1 MLSVDPEEDPALNPN
16 YPNNAPWHANS
27 GQRGVLTNWNGG
39 ALATGYGTHGGLL
52 TYGGGHAGYYGS
64 EVYVFDLASRLWK
77 RVTDPFPGPISFPY
91 ASTTYPDNSP
101 LPPHTYDYVD
111 YHPTTNSFVLM
122 RGTQDSY
129 ANSNITSKAIVHM
142 LDLDT
147 GKWRR
152 SRQNG
157 SLGMHS
163 GGITCYDRI
172 RDNFWVLGSSSTTNQ
187 MTRFNPNVTNTDGT
201 VGSFTNYAPPK
212 IEIDG
217 GAECDPV
224 NDIFVYTQFRYA
236 GQVYAVDLKNPA
248 APRVALKET
257 GDIPAKSGGNGWAW
271 SDKRQAFLYWRRGAG
286 VYEFKLVDGDWATGT
301 WRWTNL
307 TSSANSVVPQDM
319 TTDNGVY
326 SRFRV
331 ATWGDEEVAVV
342 VNRHDGPVY
351 AFRIPSGTQSSAPVT
366 VSLAASPR
374 NVNVGEQSTLTW
386 STSNATTCTALGG
399 WTGAKSTSGSFSV
412 GPLSVSTLFELE
424 CRNSAGSV
432 GRGSIE
438 VAVGSSAPTNSAPS
452 ISGSPRTSIS
462 AGSSYS
468 FSPASSDPD
477 GDQLT
482 FSIQNKPAWADFSTS
497 TGSLTGSP
505 SVADVGTV
513 SGITISVSDGQA
525 SRSLPAFALTVV
537 DQGSY
542 GGTLGW
548 QPPTSDGDGDELND
562 LAGFKIYYG
571 NASRAYTQS
580 INVSNPGVS
589 SYYIDGLVA
598 GTYYFAVSSYDFSG
612 NESAP
617 SNEVK
622 AVLGVSPGGSTD
634 GGTDGSTGGSTGG
647 GATDGGATDG
657 PGGTSGGISGMG
669 MIELVM
675 LVLTALLGFKRR
687 VGDCEMLR
695 SLGRHLVAVSVV
707 TLCFFAPAR
716 ADDVDFQQRC
726 AAPGVLKCVGFDSS
740 ADAVQRS
747 TLYPAGDGVFHASID
762 TGVKASGGGSLK
774 FEIASGS
781 GQNSAGYWLADL
793 GQGFGENSH
802 FYVQWRQR
810 FSRALIDTKFE
821 GGGWK
826 QIILHPDGPSCA
838 NVQVVVLNTF
848 YRGIPQA
855 YSHCGATGYG
865 MGITQ
870 SNGDTLLQQGDYN
883 CLRRTLSDADCAKYA
898 ADQWMTFY
906 LDIQVG
912 VFGQPNSRVNFYV
925 GYEGEPM
932 KKFIERNDYTF
943 QFDDSHSDTFRK
955 VQLTPYDT
963 GKSTTLVHPTAYTW
977 YDELIVSTQPIA
989 GPNGSVP
996 PAPAGDSVPPA
1007 PPAAVQ
1013 FQF

>member
-1 MLSVDPEEDPALNPN
+1 MLSVDPEEDPALNPS

-64 EVYVFDLASRLWK
+64 EVYVFDLALRQWK

-163 GGITCYDRI
+163 GGITCYDRV
-172 RDNFWVLGSSSTTNQ
+172 RDNFWVLGASSTTNQ
-187 MTRFNPNVTNTDGT
+187 LTRFNPNVTNSDGT

-224 NDIFVYTQFRYA
+224 NDIFVYTQFRYS

-257 GDIPAKSGGNGWAW
+257 GDIPVKSGGNGWAW

-331 ATWGDEEVAVV
+331 ATWGDEEAAVV

-366 VSLAASPR
+366 VSLAANPR
-374 NVNVGEQSTLTW
+374 TVNVGEQSVLSW
-386 STSNATTCTALGG
+386 SASNATTCTALGG
-399 WTGAKSTSGSFSV
+399 WTGAKPTAGSSDV
-412 GPLSVSTLFELE
+412 GPLSVSTLFQLE

-432 GRGSIE
+432 GRGSVE
-438 VAVGSSAPTNSAPS
+438 VAVGASAPTNSAPS
-452 ISGSPRTSIS
+452 ISGSPKTSIS
-462 AGSSYS
+462 VGSTYT
-468 FSPASSDPD
+468 FAPASSDPD

-482 FSIQNKPAWADFSTS
+482 FSIENKPAWADFSTS
-497 TGSLTGSP
+497 TGALTGSP
-505 SVADVGTV
+505 SIADVGTV
-513 SGITISVSDGQA
+513 SGITISVSDGQV
-525 SRSLPAFALTVV
+525 SRSLPAFALAVV
-537 DQGSY
+537 DQGNY

-571 NASRAYTQS
+571 NSSRAYTQS
-580 INVSNPGVS
+580 IDVSNPGVS
-589 SYYIDGLVA
+589 SYYIDGLAA
-598 GTYYFAVSSYDFSG
+598 GTYYFAVTSYDFSG

-622 AVLGVSPGGSTD
+622 AVLGISPGGSTD
-634 GGTDGSTGGSTGG
+634 GTGGSTGGSAGGGATGG
-647 GATDGGATDG
+647 GATDGAA
-657 PGGTSGGISGMG
+657 GTSGGISGVG
-669 MIELVM
+669 VIELAM
-675 LVLTALLGFKRR
+675 LVLMALLGFKRR
-687 VGDCEMLR
+687 VGGCNMLNPW
-695 SLGRHLVAVSVV
+695 GRQLVAVSVV
-707 TLCFFAPAR
+707 MLCLSATAR

-726 AAPGVLKCVGFDSS
+726 AAPGVIKCVGFDSS

-762 TGVKASGGGSLK
+762 TAVKASGGGSLK
-774 FEIASGS
+774 FEIVPGS

-870 SNGDTLLQQGDYN
+870 SNGDTLLQQGDYH

-943 QFDDSHSDTFRK
+943 EFDDSHSDTFRK

-989 GPNGSVP
+989 GPNGSAP
-996 PAPAGDSVPPA
+996 PPVGDSVPPA

>member
-1 MLSVDPEEDPALNPN
+1 MLSVDPEEDSALNAN
-16 YPNNAPWHANS
+16 FPNNAPWHANS

-64 EVYVFDLASRLWK
+64 EVYAFDLATRLWK

-91 ASTTYPDNSP
+91 ASTTYPDGSP

-122 RGTQDSY
+122 RGTQDSF

-172 RDNFWVLGSSSTTNQ
+172 RDSFWVLGASSTTNQ
-187 MTRFNPNVTNTDGT
+187 LTRFNPNVTNSDGT
-201 VGSFTNYAPPK
+201 VGAFTNYSPPG
-212 IEIDG
+212 IDIDG

-224 NDIFVYTQFRYA
+224 NDIFVYTQFRYS
-236 GQVYAVDLKNPA
+236 GKIFAVDLKNPGA
-248 APRVALKET
+248 ARVELKET

-307 TSSANSVVPQDM
+307 TASANAVVPQDM

-331 ATWGDEEVAVV
+331 ATWGNEEVAVV

-351 AFRIPSGTQSSAPVT
+351 AFRIPSGEQSSAPVT
-366 VSLAASPR
+366 VSISASPR
-374 NVNVGEQSTLTW
+374 NVNVGEASTLSW
-386 STSNATTCTALGG
+386 SASNANTCTALGG
-399 WTGAKSTSGSFSV
+399 WTGARGTSGSASV

-424 CRNSAGSV
+424 CRNAAGSV

-438 VAVGSSAPTNSAPS
+438 VSVGGSTPTNSAPS
-452 ISGSPRTSIS
+452 ISGTPRTSV
-462 AGSSYS
+462 AVGSTYTFNPS
-468 FSPASSDPD
+468 SSDPD
-477 GDQLT
+477 GDQVT
-482 FSIQNKPAWADFSTS
+482 YSIQNKPNWADFSTS
-497 TGSLTGSP
+497 TGALTGAP
-505 SVADVGTV
+505 TLADVGTV
-513 SGITISVSDGQA
+513 SGIVISVSDGQA
-525 SRSLPAFALTVV
+525 SRSLAGFALTVV
-537 DQGSY
+537 SQGSY

-562 LAGFKIYYG
+562 LAGFRIYYG
-571 NASRAYTQS
+571 NQSRAYTQS
-580 INVSNPGVS
+580 INVNNPGVS

-617 SNEVK
+617 SGEVK
-622 AVLGVSPGGSTD
+622 AILGVSS
-634 GGTDGSTGGSTGG
+634 GGTTGGSTGGSTGG
-647 GATDGGATDG
+647 ATGGGTTTDGGATS
-657 PGGTSGGISGMG
+657 GTSGGISGMG
-669 MIELVM
+669 LVELLILMV
-675 LVLTALLGFKRR
+675 TALMGIRRKLGDDKMMQSWGRR
-687 VGDCEMLR
+687 F
-695 SLGRHLVAVSVV
+695 VAVSVA
-707 TLCFFAPAR
+707 TLCLATTSR

-762 TGVKASGGGSLK
+762 SAVRASGAGSLK

-793 GQGFGENSH
+793 GQGFGEGSH

-810 FSRALIDTKFE
+810 FSRALVDTKFE

-838 NVQVVVLNTF
+838 NVQLVVLNTF
-848 YRGIPQA
+848 YRGVPQA

-865 MGITQ
+865 MGVTQ
-870 SNGDTLLQQGDYN
+870 SNGDTLLQQGDYQ
-883 CLRRTLSDADCAKYA
+883 CLRRSLNDADCAKYA

-912 VFGQPNSRVNFYV
+912 VFGQANSRINFYV
-925 GYEGEPM
+925 AFEGEPL

-943 QFDDSHSDTFRK
+943 QFDDGHSDTFRK

-989 GPNGSVP
+989 GPNGSTPPVP
-996 PAPAGDSVPPA
+996 VGDSVAPA
-1007 PPAAVQ
+1007 PPVAVQ